1 MNKKLEHIL
10 KQKEKSDIQIVP
22 NGITYCE
29 NLGFFEKKAKRVII
43 TFGRK
48 KEKEND

>member
-10 KQKEKSDIQIVP
+10 KQKEKNDIQILP

-29 NLGFFEKKAKRVII
+29 NLGLFEKKAKGVII
-43 TFGRK
+43 FGRK